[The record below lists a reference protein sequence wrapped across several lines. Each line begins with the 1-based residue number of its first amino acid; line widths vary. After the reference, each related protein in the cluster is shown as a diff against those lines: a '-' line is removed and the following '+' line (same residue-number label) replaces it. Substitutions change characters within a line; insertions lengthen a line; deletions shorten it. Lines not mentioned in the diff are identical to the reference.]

1 MVIAR
6 ILTMAKRPPGVPVA
20 PIIVCGGISRYGSD
34 ERRALSSYLNLV
46 VRRASIH
53 GFAVH
58 DFAARFPDAVR
69 RFARWHEEH
78 RLVGAVDIEHGLENF
93 AGALAGLFSDASRGK
108 RLLAPNP
115 ELL

>member
-6 ILTMAKRPPGVPVA
+6 PP
-20 PIIVCGGISRYGSD
+20 
-34 ERRALSSYLNLV
+34 SSYLNLV
-46 VRRASIH
+46 VRRASMH
-53 GFAVH
+53 GFPVH

-69 RFARWHEEH
+69 RFGRWHEEG
-78 RLVGAVDIEHGLENF
+78 RLVGAVDIEQGLENF
-93 AGALAGLFSDASRGK
+93 AGTLGGLFSGSNRGK